1 MGKTNNLDKIHHK
14 KEQEKKR
21 QKAKSG
27 RPTSGEWVDPV
38 AIAQSKSSSG
48 KGSKNRLGNWS
59 IDPDITQKMEK
70 IFGKSWK
77 KGIEKDTRKK
87 T

>member
-1 MGKTNNLDKIHHK
+1 MGKTNELDKKHHK

-27 RPTSGEWVDPV
+27 KPTSGEWVDPV
-38 AIAQSKSSSG
+38 ALAQSKSSSG
-48 KGSKNRLGNWS
+48 KGDKNRLGAWS
-59 IDPDITQKMEK
+59 IDPEITSRMEK